1 MQMMMLT
8 SILSTDM
15 RWRRAQVSRVGGK
28 FDQLLRSTEIMD
40 SLLTNDAYSVGV
52 FFQWVAYVAD
62 PAEAAGV
69 RGFGGSDVR

>member
-8 SILSTDM
+8 SILSTYM

-52 FFQWVAYVAD
+52 FFSV
-62 PAEAAGV
+62 GCLCCRS
-69 RGFGGSDVR
+69 RGSCRRTRFRRF